1 MLGKGKKVKKSK
13 QGNDNGGIKP
23 KRSISSKL
31 LTVLLPMIAVAI
43 VFIILVL
50 SSRAKKIIVEQ
61 SYNALEQETVANANM
76 FAGDIG
82 KFIGQ
87 LDALAIT
94 LEQFEFKDNAA
105 ILKFLTDESTKFSK
119 DAPNGIYLAL
129 DDGSWIDPSGWEPDA
144 DYVAADRPWY
154 QDGIKNS
161 SFALGA
167 PYLDAVT
174 NSMVVPVA
182 RAITLKDGRSGV
194 AASDL
199 SLASIMQTVSGLSP
213 MGHGVTMLLDGDS
226 ILSYYNEEFNGTS
239 VSDHPE
245 DSYLQAM
252 YADIAS
258 TGEVQEIK
266 DGRTVYYADF
276 EPVNGTTWTLIS
288 SVDEKDVMREL
299 NQFQVV
305 CWILALIVIVVIAV
319 VMMKLISS
327 IITKPVKE
335 LTENIIRITNSDFTV
350 EVDDSGNDEIGL
362 MNTNMKKFIT
372 HMRQSLGQMRDETN
386 QLSEEALNSRS
397 SSENMNS
404 QAKEQSDSMEQIRG
418 AMDGMSGAVSELATN
433 ATELAGMVS
442 DLTQE
447 GNTADETMKILVEKA
462 GEGQR
467 DMNVVTTSMDS
478 ISEAMKE
485 MNDVVTTVDESAKKI
500 TGIVEMINSIAGQTN
515 LLSLNASI
523 EAARAGEA
531 GKGFAVVATEIGSLA
546 NDSAEASREIG
557 AIINEISG
565 QISNLAAKSAANME
579 EIERSTASVAT
590 AGETFEEIFKNLD
603 ITGESM
609 KKMIG
614 MMSEIDNIAS
624 SVAAISEEQ
633 SASSE
638 EVTATVETLAIS
650 AGEVADESQNVTD
663 SANTVSQSAETIN
676 DFVATFKLE

>member
-1 MLGKGKKVKKSK
+1 MQRKGSNKKSQKGKGA
-13 QGNDNGGIKP
+13 

-31 LTVLLPMIAVAI
+31 LVILLPMITIAI
-43 VFIILVL
+43 LFIILFL
-50 SSRAKKIIVEQ
+50 SGQARKIIIET
-61 SYNALEQETVANANM
+61 SENSLEQETVANANM

-87 LDALAIT
+87 LDVLAIT
-94 LEQFEFKDNAA
+94 LQQFDFEDNAA

-161 SFALGA
+161 SFALGS
-167 PYLDAVT
+167 PYLDSVT

-182 RAITLKDGRSGV
+182 RAITLADGRSGV

-199 SLASIMQTVSGLSP
+199 SLASIMETVSGLSP
-213 MGHGVTMLLDGDS
+213 MGHGTTILLDGDS
-226 ILSYYNEEFNGTS
+226 ILSYY
-239 VSDHPE
+239 E
-245 DSYLQAM
+245 DSYNGSSVSEHSDDAFLQAL
-252 YADIAS
+252 YQNIAS
-258 TGEVQEIK
+258 TGLVQEIK
-266 DGRTVYYADF
+266 VDGAKYFVDF
-276 EPVNGTTWTLIS
+276 EPVNGTSWTLIS
-288 SVDEKDVMREL
+288 SVREKDVLQEL
-299 NQFQVV
+299 NRFQIV
-305 CWILALIVIVVIAV
+305 CWVMAVIVILAIAIV
-319 VMMKLISS
+319 MLKLISS
-327 IITKPVKE
+327 IITKPVQE
-335 LTENIIRITNSDFTV
+335 LTDNIIRITDSDFTV
-350 EVDDSGNDEIGL
+350 NIDDSGNDEIGL
-362 MNTNMKKFIT
+362 MNKNMKKFIT
-372 HMRQSLGQMRDETN
+372 HMRTSLGQMRDETT
-386 QLSEEALNSRS
+386 QLSKEALSSRS
-397 SSENMNS
+397 SSENMNT

-418 AMDGMSGAVSELATN
+418 AMDGMAGAVTELATN

-442 DLTQE
+442 DLTSE
-447 GNTADETMKILVEKA
+447 GSVADETMKNLVEKA

-467 DMNVVTTSMDS
+467 DMKVVTSSMDA
-478 ISEAMKE
+478 IATAMKD
-485 MNDVVTTVDESAKKI
+485 MNDVVVDVEESAKQI

-557 AIINEISG
+557 AIINEIRG
-565 QISNLAAKSAANME
+565 QITNLAEKSAANME

-590 AGETFEEIFKNLD
+590 AETTFEEIFRNLD

>member
-1 MLGKGKKVKKSK
+1 MQRKGSNKKSQKGKGA
-13 QGNDNGGIKP
+13 

-31 LTVLLPMIAVAI
+31 LVILLPMITIAI
-43 VFIILVL
+43 LFIILFL
-50 SSRAKKIIVEQ
+50 SGQARKIIIET
-61 SYNALEQETVANANM
+61 SENSLEQETVANANM

-87 LDALAIT
+87 LDVLAIT
-94 LEQFEFKDNAA
+94 LQQFDFEDNAA

-161 SFALGA
+161 SFALGS
-167 PYLDAVT
+167 PYLDSVT

-182 RAITLKDGRSGV
+182 RAITLADGRSGV

-199 SLASIMQTVSGLSP
+199 SLASIMETVSGLSP
-213 MGHGVTMLLDGDS
+213 MGHGTTILLDGDS
-226 ILSYYNEEFNGTS
+226 ILSYY
-239 VSDHPE
+239 E
-245 DSYLQAM
+245 DSYNGSSVSEHSDDAFLQAL
-252 YADIAS
+252 YQNIAS
-258 TGEVQEIK
+258 TGLVQEIK
-266 DGRTVYYADF
+266 VDGAKYFVDF
-276 EPVNGTTWTLIS
+276 EPVNGTSWTLIS
-288 SVDEKDVMREL
+288 SVREKDVLQEL
-299 NQFQVV
+299 NRFQIV
-305 CWILALIVIVVIAV
+305 CWVMAVIVILAIAIV
-319 VMMKLISS
+319 MLKLISS
-327 IITKPVKE
+327 IITKPVQE
-335 LTENIIRITNSDFTV
+335 LTDNIIRITDSDFTV
-350 EVDDSGNDEIGL
+350 NIDDSGNDEIGL
-362 MNTNMKKFIT
+362 MNKNMKKFIT
-372 HMRQSLGQMRDETN
+372 HMRTSLGQMRDETT
-386 QLSEEALNSRS
+386 QLSKEALSSRS
-397 SSENMNS
+397 SSENMNT

-418 AMDGMSGAVSELATN
+418 AMDGMAGAVTELATN

-442 DLTQE
+442 DLTSE
-447 GNTADETMKILVEKA
+447 GSVADETMKNLVEKA

-467 DMNVVTTSMDS
+467 DMKVVTSSMDA
-478 ISEAMKE
+478 IATAMKD
-485 MNDVVTTVDESAKKI
+485 MNDVVVDVEESAKQI

-557 AIINEISG
+557 AIINEIRG
-565 QISNLAAKSAANME
+565 QITNLAEKSAANME
-579 EIERSTASVAT
+579 EIDRSSTAVTT
-590 AGETFEEIFKNLD
+590 AGKTFEEIFRDLD
-603 ITGESM
+603 VTGASM

-650 AGEVADESQNVTD
+650 AGEVANESQNVTD
-663 SANTVSQSAETIN
+663 SADTVAQSAGSIN
-676 DFVATFKLE
+676 DFVATFRLD

>member
-1 MLGKGKKVKKSK
+1 MQRKGSNKKSQKGKGA
-13 QGNDNGGIKP
+13 

-31 LTVLLPMIAVAI
+31 LVILLPMITIAI
-43 VFIILVL
+43 LFIILFL
-50 SSRAKKIIVEQ
+50 SGQARKIIIET
-61 SYNALEQETVANANM
+61 SENSLEQETVANANM

-94 LEQFEFKDNAA
+94 LQQFDFEDNAA

-161 SFALGA
+161 SFALGS
-167 PYLDAVT
+167 PYLDSVT

-182 RAITLKDGRSGV
+182 RAITLADGRSGV

-199 SLASIMQTVSGLSP
+199 SLASIMETVSGLSP
-213 MGHGVTMLLDGDS
+213 MGHGTTILLDGDS
-226 ILSYYNEEFNGTS
+226 ILSYY
-239 VSDHPE
+239 E
-245 DSYLQAM
+245 DSYNGSSVSEHSDDAFLQAL
-252 YADIAS
+252 YQNIAS
-258 TGEVQEIK
+258 TGLVQEIK
-266 DGRTVYYADF
+266 VDGAKYFVDF
-276 EPVNGTTWTLIS
+276 EPVNGTSWTLIS
-288 SVDEKDVMREL
+288 SVREKDVLQEL
-299 NQFQVV
+299 NRFQIV
-305 CWILALIVIVVIAV
+305 CWVMAVIVILAIAIV
-319 VMMKLISS
+319 MLKLISS
-327 IITKPVKE
+327 IITKPVQE
-335 LTENIIRITNSDFTV
+335 LTDNIIRITDSDFTV
-350 EVDDSGNDEIGL
+350 NIDDSGNDEIGL
-362 MNTNMKKFIT
+362 MNKNMKKFIT
-372 HMRQSLGQMRDETN
+372 HMRTSLGQMRDETT
-386 QLSEEALNSRS
+386 QLSKEALSSRS
-397 SSENMNS
+397 SSENMNT

-418 AMDGMSGAVSELATN
+418 AMDGMAGAVTELATN

-442 DLTQE
+442 DLTSE
-447 GNTADETMKILVEKA
+447 GSVADETMKNLVEKA

-467 DMNVVTTSMDS
+467 DMKVVTSSMDA
-478 ISEAMKE
+478 IATAMKD
-485 MNDVVTTVDESAKKI
+485 MNDVVVDVEESAKQI

-557 AIINEISG
+557 AIINEIRG
-565 QISNLAAKSAANME
+565 QITNLAEKSAANME
-579 EIERSTASVAT
+579 EIDRSSTAVTT
-590 AGETFEEIFKNLD
+590 AGETFEEIFRDLD
-603 ITGESM
+603 VTGASM

-650 AGEVADESQNVTD
+650 AGEVANESQNVTD
-663 SANTVSQSAETIN
+663 SADTVAQSAGSIN
-676 DFVATFKLE
+676 DFVATFRLD

>member
-1 MLGKGKKVKKSK
+1 MKMLGKGKKAEKK
-13 QGNDNGGIKP
+13 GGGGSSVRP

-31 LTVLLPMIAVAI
+31 LVVLLPMIAVAI
-43 VFIILVL
+43 LFIILFL
-50 SSRAKKIIVEQ
+50 SQRAKKIIVEL
-61 SYNALEQETVANANM
+61 SNNSLEQETVANANM

-94 LEQFEFKDNAA
+94 LEQFEFKDNDA

-119 DAPNGIYLAL
+119 DAPNGVYLAL

-154 QDGIKNS
+154 QDGIKNAT
-161 SFALGA
+161 FAIGA
-167 PYLDAVT
+167 PYLDSVT

-182 RAITLKDGRSGV
+182 RAITLADGRSGV

-213 MGHGVTMLLDGDS
+213 MGHGVTTLLDGDS
-226 ILSYYNEEFNGTS
+226 ILSYSNEEYNGTS
-239 VSDHPE
+239 VSDHP
-245 DSYLQAM
+245 DDTYLQAM
-252 YADIAS
+252 YADINS
-258 TGEVQEIK
+258 TGEVQKIK
-266 DGRTVYYADF
+266 DGSKTYYADF
-276 EPVNGTTWTLIS
+276 EPINGTSWTLIS
-288 SVDEKDVMREL
+288 SVLEKDVMREL
-299 NQFQVV
+299 NQFQMV
-305 CWILALIVIVVIAV
+305 CWILAVIVIIAIAV
-319 VMMKLISS
+319 VMLQLIAR
-327 IITKPVKE
+327 IITRPVKE
-335 LTENIIRITNSDFTV
+335 LTDNIIRITNSDFTV
-350 EVDDSGNDEIGL
+350 DIDDSGNDEIGL

-418 AMDGMSGAVSELATN
+418 AMDGMAGAVTELGTN

-467 DMNVVTTSMDS
+467 DMNIVTASMDS

-565 QISNLAAKSAANME
+565 QITNLAEKSAANME

-590 AGETFEEIFKNLD
+590 AETTFEEIFRNLD